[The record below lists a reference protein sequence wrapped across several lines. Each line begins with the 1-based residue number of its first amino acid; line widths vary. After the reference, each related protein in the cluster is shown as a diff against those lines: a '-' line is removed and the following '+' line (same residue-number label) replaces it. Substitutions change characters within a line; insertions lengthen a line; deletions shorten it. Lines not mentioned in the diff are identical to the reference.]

1 MFQGSVR
8 AGFLAAI
15 LLSVAMAL
23 GQTAPITNSYDI
35 SVINQVAVNSC
46 SAGEPVALSG
56 TVHLTYSFTT
66 DSSGT
71 NHFVINAADELTG
84 LGQNSGL
91 TYAANESAQ
100 YESNSDDNTADL
112 TVELKSDLQPQGSG
126 IGLTLVQSLHITVDT
141 GGNISGQVVS
151 NSTSCGS

>member
-8 AGFLAAI
+8 AGILAAI
-15 LLSVAMAL
+15 LLSAAMAL

-35 SVINQVAVNSC
+35 SVINQVAINSC
-46 SAGEPVALSG
+46 SAGEPVALNG

-66 DSSGT
+66 DTSGS

-91 TYAANESAQ
+91 IYAANESAQ
-100 YESNSDDNTADL
+100 YESNSDDSTADL
-112 TVELKSDLQPQGSG
+112 TVELKSDLQPQGTG
-126 IGLTLVQSLHITVDT
+126 VGLTLVQSLHITADT